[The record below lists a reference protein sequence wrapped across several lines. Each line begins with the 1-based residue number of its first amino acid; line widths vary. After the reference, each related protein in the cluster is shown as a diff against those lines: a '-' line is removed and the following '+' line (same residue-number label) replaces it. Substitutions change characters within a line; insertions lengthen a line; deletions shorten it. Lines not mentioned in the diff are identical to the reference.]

1 MFERIFWLVVAV
13 AMLVIAILQNLQ
25 QRKTERL
32 LEKIERGSQEIDK

>member
-1 MFERIFWLVVAV
+1 MFERIFWLVAAV